1 MKMRV
6 TIEFDV
12 EECLPGDTDINSLH
26 RLADMSASELE
37 DRIANGFHNLLGSHE
52 KEDLDQLD
60 AIMFDGEDHLLV
72 IRNTN
77 VTNVHVIEN
86 KQESESNEQ

>member
-12 EECLPGDTDINSLH
+12 EECLPGDADIDSLH

-37 DRIANGFHNLLGSHE
+37 DRVINGFHNLLGSRE

-60 AIMFDGEDHLLV
+60 AMMFDGEDHLLV
-72 IRNTN
+72 ARNMH
-77 VTNVHVIEN
+77 VSSVHVIEN